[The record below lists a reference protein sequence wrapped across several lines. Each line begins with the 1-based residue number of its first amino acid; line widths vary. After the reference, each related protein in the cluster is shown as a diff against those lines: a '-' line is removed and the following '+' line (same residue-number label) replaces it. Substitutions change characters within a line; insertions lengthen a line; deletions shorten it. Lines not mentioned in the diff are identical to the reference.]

1 MQLDHTIIFPAND
14 SVLAK
19 KLFSHLIFDEDV
31 IVAIVLGNDELSQKV
46 VQIVDKRAKPVVN
59 GFARKVGW
67 VTDRKILQEEIKE
80 LKAGAADISKED
92 LNKVIVFFVTLDNK
106 VCKILHKKDE
116 IDFLSVDMGFLDA
129 GKL

>member
-1 MQLDHTIIFPAND
+1 MQLDHTIIFPSND
-14 SVLAK
+14 IGLAK
-19 KLFSHLIFDEDV
+19 KLFSHLIYDEDV
-31 IVAIVLGNDELSQKV
+31 IVAIVLGNDEQSQKV

-67 VTDRKILQEEIKE
+67 ITDRKILQKEIKE

-92 LNKVIVFFVTLDNK
+92 LNKVMVFFVTLDNK
-106 VCKILHKKDE
+106 VCKILHKEDE
-116 IDFLSVDMGFLDA
+116 IDFLSVDLGFLTA

>member
-1 MQLDHTIIFPAND
+1 MQLDHTIIFPSND
-14 SVLAK
+14 IALAK
-19 KLFSHLIFDEDV
+19 KIFSHLIFDEDV

-67 VTDRKILQEEIKE
+67 VIDRNILQKEIKK
-80 LKAGAADISKED
+80 LKAGTADISKED
-92 LNKVIVFFVTLDNK
+92 LNKVMVFFVTLDNK
-106 VCKILHKKDE
+106 VCKILRKEDE
-116 IDFLSVDMGFLDA
+116 IDFLSVDMGFLAA

>member
-14 SVLAK
+14 AVLAK
-19 KLFSHLIFDEDV
+19 KLFSHLIVDEDV

-67 VTDRKILQEEIKE
+67 VTDRKILQKEIKE

-92 LNKVIVFFVTLDNK
+92 LNKVMVFFVTLDNK
-106 VCKILHKKDE
+106 VCKILHKDDM

>member
-14 SVLAK
+14 DVLAK
-19 KLFSHLIFDEDV
+19 KLFSHLIYDEDV

-46 VQIVDKRAKPVVN
+46 VQLVDKRAKPVVN

-67 VTDRKILQEEIKE
+67 VTDRNILQKEIKE
-80 LKAGAADISKED
+80 LKAGSADISKED
-92 LNKVIVFFVTLDNK
+92 LNKVMVFFVTLDNK
-106 VCKILHKKDE
+106 VCKILHREDE
-116 IDFLSVDMGFLDA
+116 IDFLSVDMGFLAA